1 MKMCERILQGKMR
14 GKKIKVPFFIFI
26 DFGIFISIWII
37 DKVMFIPCKVGI
49 KIFVKMLSIFKA
61 QCQ

>member
-1 MKMCERILQGKMR
+1 MKMSEKLARQDEE
-14 GKKIKVPFFIFI
+14 KKLKVPFFIFI
-26 DFGIFISIWII
+26 DFGIFIYIWVI
-37 DKVMFIPCKVGI
+37 DKVMFYSMSSRTK